1 MKIRAVI
8 WDLGGVLL
16 RTEDPTPR
24 GRLAERFGMSAHELE
39 KLFYGGSSGT
49 RCQLGEITFEQ
60 HIQNVRGELNLSPD
74 EMDSVIDQFWAGDR
88 LDQDLVNYIRNLHD
102 RHRTGLLSNAFSD
115 LRDWLKQQGEVGG
128 VFDELVISA
137 EVGIVK
143 PDPRIYHLAL
153 DQLKVA
159 PEEAVFIDDFARNI
173 EGAMAVGMHAIK
185 FINPDQTRS
194 ELEELLYKGTNPFKQ
209 PEN

>member
-1 MKIRAVI
+1 M
-8 WDLGGVLL
+8 
-16 RTEDPTPR
+16 
-24 GRLAERFGMSAHELE
+24 GMSSHELE
-39 KLFYGGSSGT
+39 KLFYSGSSGD

-60 HIQNVRGELNLSPD
+60 HVQNVRGELNLSPD
-74 EMDSVIDQFWAGDR
+74 EMDSVIEQFWAGDR

-102 RHRTGLLSNAFSD
+102 RYRTGLLSNAFSD
-115 LRDWLKQQGEVGG
+115 LREWLKQQGEVDG

-143 PDPRIYHLAL
+143 PDPRIYYLAL
-153 DQLKVA
+153 DQLKVV
-159 PEEAVFIDDFARNI
+159 PEEAIFIDDFNHNI

-194 ELEELLYKGTNPFKQ
+194 ELEELLYKGTNPFTQ